1 MKIPYLAPISISFN
15 VATILKNVLQF
26 SHHEKEDL
34 TENIIL
40 TLSKLTGLYFHF
52 GTIILATTY
61 LEVYGLISPILIWI
75 TNVFILIINGRDRVV
90 FRGLISTILPIR
102 ESKQHVICKE
112 LMKTFYHMMNLS
124 ACCLI
129 INTKYEVLP
138 FKYGEWTIWSNKQ
151 VNLVILSLVITGIMS
166 FVCTLISNYDRW
178 AECTLNLINLLII
191 YFVTY
196 NVIIMKE
203 ATINAVYVG
212 FNKAENHTISIKAI
226 DVTDEKVRRDGTFF
240 LAISRIFIASTQ
252 FFFQVGSIP
261 CSAELK
267 SLNTIKAV
275 QRNPWQRTALKLEN
289 LTDLQKF
296 ETWES
301 VSVILLKQSS
311 PYLPASP
318 KITIKSKKRVLQITQ
333 EDWNKV

>member
-15 VATILKNVLQF
+15 LATILKNVSQF
-26 SHHEKEDL
+26 SHHDKDDL

-102 ESKQHVICKE
+102 DSKHVICKE

-129 INTKYEVLP
+129 INMKYEVLP

-151 VNLVILSLVITGIMS
+151 AWL
-166 FVCTLISNYDRW
+166 F
-178 AECTLNLINLLII
+178 
-191 YFVTY
+191 
-196 NVIIMKE
+196 
-203 ATINAVYVG
+203 
-212 FNKAENHTISIKAI
+212 ISI
-226 DVTDEKVRRDGTFF
+226 
-240 LAISRIFIASTQ
+240 
-252 FFFQVGSIP
+252 
-261 CSAELK
+261 SAP
-267 SLNTIKAV
+267 N
-275 QRNPWQRTALKLEN
+275 
-289 LTDLQKF
+289 F
-296 ETWES
+296 
-301 VSVILLKQSS
+301 
-311 PYLPASP
+311 
-318 KITIKSKKRVLQITQ
+318 
-333 EDWNKV
+333 